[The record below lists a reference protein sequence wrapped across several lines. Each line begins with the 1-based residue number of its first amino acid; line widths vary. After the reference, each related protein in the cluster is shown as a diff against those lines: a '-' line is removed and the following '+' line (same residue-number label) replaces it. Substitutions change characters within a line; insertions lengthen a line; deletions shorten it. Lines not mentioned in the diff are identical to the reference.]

1 MDDSLTEPEV
11 AARRWSFR
19 IPSYILL
26 PFYLMLIGVAL
37 RYAVYVRNTG
47 HWEFTQYLRALCVY
61 DCNAY
66 ERLALNGY
74 EGRPSGFDKGDANNW
89 AFFPF
94 YSILVWAI
102 AKVTGLSVLV
112 AGSIF
117 TCLLSVWAAI
127 LSWPLFEGRFRA

>member
-1 MDDSLTEPEV
+1 MSEPKA
-11 AARRWSFR
+11 AARRWTFKV
-19 IPSYILL
+19 PAYILL

-37 RYAVYVRNTG
+37 RYAVYVRNTN

-89 AFFPF
+89 
-94 YSILVWAI
+94 
-102 AKVTGLSVLV
+102 
-112 AGSIF
+112 
-117 TCLLSVWAAI
+117 
-127 LSWPLFEGRFRA
+127 